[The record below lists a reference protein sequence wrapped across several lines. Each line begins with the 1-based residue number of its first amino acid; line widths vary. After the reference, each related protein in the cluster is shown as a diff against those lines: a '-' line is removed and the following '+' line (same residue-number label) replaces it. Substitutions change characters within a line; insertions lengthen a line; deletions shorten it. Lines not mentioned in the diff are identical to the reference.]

1 MIDPFDN
8 VYAAE
13 FIGSVTALPGGSEK
27 EIAKSAIELTNKI
40 VFRSAIEA
48 EETETLEEE
57 VCAEVWI
64 SACLYDAV
72 LNGTDYAPLC
82 TGYEGELSAAV
93 KAIRDGISLKTFF
106 GKKPMF
112 NLSEILQNGVEALDG
127 IIGVYCR
134 SELLEDMKRNG
145 KAKEFETSVI
155 ELQCRLG
162 DKREELLCKK

>member
-27 EIAKSAIELTNKI
+27 EIAKSAVELTNKI

-57 VCAEVWI
+57 VCAEVWV
-64 SACLYDAV
+64 SACLYDAA
-72 LNGTDYAPLC
+72 LNGTDYRPFC
-82 TGYEGELSAAV
+82 RDYEEGYTAAV
-93 KAIRDGISLKTFF
+93 RAVKGGITLKKLF
-106 GKKPMF
+106 GKKPLF
-112 NLSEILQNGVEALDG
+112 DAAEILQNAVDALDC
-127 IIGVYCR
+127 IIGVTCR
-134 SELLEDMKRNG
+134 SELLENMKRNG

-162 DKREELLCKK
+162 DKREELL

>member
-1 MIDPFDN
+1 MTNPFDN

-13 FIGSVTALPGGSEK
+13 FIGSVTALPEGSK
-27 EIAKSAIELTNKI
+27 KKIAKSAVELTNEI

-48 EETETLEEE
+48 EETETLEKEI
-57 VCAEVWI
+57 CAEVWI

-72 LNGTDYAPLC
+72 LNGTDYASLC
-82 TGYEGELSAAV
+82 TGYEEELSAAV
-93 KAIRDGISLKTFF
+93 KAIRDGISMKTFF

-134 SELLEDMKRNG
+134 SELLDEAERRG
-145 KAKEFETSVI
+145 TAKEFENAVI
-155 ELQCRLG
+155 DLQNRLAAQITY
-162 DKREELLCKK
+162 